1 MREDPSAPINLVN
14 VRAGAAEAELIMVD
28 QIAGPTWNRLSPM
41 DRRFL
46 IEMLPDEP
54 DSSLADIA
62 TRLGRSLQ
70 YARTYRRRLIAAG
83 AVRSSS
89 KGRVRFLHHAF
100 RSRAA
105 AAVRQ
110 E

>member
-1 MREDPSAPINLVN
+1 M
-14 VRAGAAEAELIMVD
+14 IMVE

-54 DSSLADIA
+54 DSSLADVA
-62 TRLGRSLQ
+62 ARLGRSLQ

-83 AVRSSS
+83 AISTST

-105 AAVRQ
+105 SAAL
-110 E
+110 EG